1 MIYKKLIVPVT
12 RILSSRETYMYY
24 NKKTKQ
30 TSILK
35 IINFK
40 RK

>member
-1 MIYKKLIVPVT
+1 MSKMHVKNVYHDA
-12 RILSSRETYMYY
+12 SY

-40 RK
+40 KGV